1 MIKDCFGVPAVVG
14 DHIAF
19 SQGNAGAKAWEHAI
33 ITKVS
38 EKTVTFQG
46 KAGGM
51 YREWTTKT
59 TELRRTEGSFVID
72 TTKRDP
78 GKEGRA
84 NAWASFDKHVRNI
97 VGPAAELRR
106 EISEELHKDGCASAY
121 IHHAHFVD
129 ALVEKYEESLDV
141 EP

>member
-1 MIKDCFGVPAVVG
+1 MIKDCFGVQAIVG

-19 SQGNAGAKAWEHAI
+19 SRGNAGAKPFEEAV
-33 ITKVS
+33 ITKITAKS
-38 EKTVTFQG
+38 IYFSGKTG
-46 KAGGM
+46 SM
-51 YREWTTKT
+51 YRSASD
-59 TELRRTEGSFVID
+59 ELRRGEGCFVID

-106 EISEELHKDGCASAY
+106 EVSAELHFNGCASAC

-129 ALVEKYEESLDV
+129 ALVEKYEESLND
-141 EP
+141 